1 MGRLTETKVSGKHL
15 TTIPK
20 SVRNFLEVEEGDTVE
35 WHVVDGDIVVKVADD
50 D

>member
-1 MGRLTETKVSGKHL
+1 MGRLTETKVSGKYL

-20 SVRNFLEVEEGDTVE
+20 PVRNFLALEEGDTVA
-35 WHVVDGDIVVKVADD
+35 WHVVDGEIILRVVDD

>member
-1 MGRLTETKVSGKHL
+1 MGRLTETAVSDKYL

-20 SVRNFLEVEEGDTVE
+20 PVRNFLDIDEGDRVE
-35 WHVVDGDIVVKVADD
+35 WHVVDGEILLRVVDD

>member
-1 MGRLTETKVSGKHL
+1 MGRLTDTKVSGKYL

-20 SVRNFLEVEEGDTVE
+20 PVRNFMGLEEGDTVS
-35 WHVVDGDIVVKVADD
+35 WHVVDGEIILRLDD